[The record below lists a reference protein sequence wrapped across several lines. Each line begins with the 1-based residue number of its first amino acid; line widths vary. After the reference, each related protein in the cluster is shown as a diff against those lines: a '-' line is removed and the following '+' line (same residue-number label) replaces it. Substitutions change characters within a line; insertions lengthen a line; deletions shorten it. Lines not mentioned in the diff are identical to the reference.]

1 MGETEEAHHS
11 SIDPPEGVDSP
22 GCDGLIAGPLADIP
36 ACTLTE
42 SPEHPKH
49 TMIYLNHICSGS
61 QMVPLKDTVYFCNVI
76 CGVFSFTLAVAL
88 TYLANLYQTQLGWSV
103 ACF

>member
-22 GCDGLIAGPLADIP
+22 GCDGLIAGPLADIT
-36 ACTLTE
+36 ACTLIE

-49 TMIYLNHICSGS
+49 TRIYLNHICSGS
-61 QMVPLKDTVYFCNVI
+61 QIVSHKDTMQFVIYSVLYFLLPWLDVLV
-76 CGVFSFTLAVAL
+76 GVNLLWLTFT
-88 TYLANLYQTQLGWSV
+88 
-103 ACF
+103 